1 VQKRL
6 QKRLSWRSQPRAIEA
21 CYLDLCKEVD
31 TTGTGVRGAAVM
43 IARIDRRAFVA
54 TLGGAA
60 AAVLLRPREARAQ
73 QSDRLRLI
81 GVQMGPPES
90 DQSAQSRLATF
101 RDVLAK
107 LGWTEGNNLR
117 IELRWGGGDPA
128 LFGRNAA
135 ELIALGPAVLLA
147 DSTAALEA
155 LRQTRTI
162 PIVFVGV
169 TDPIGQGFVANLAH
183 PGGNITGFSAF
194 DSEMAGK
201 WLEMLTQI
209 TPPAERVRV
218 LFDPATAPY
227 AGLMLREIEQ
237 AASSLAVVTQAA
249 PCHDDAEVE
258 AVMAGLAHEDRGG
271 LLVLASVFTV
281 THRKAIIALAARYRI
296 PAVYSFPFFAAEGG
310 MMSYGVDLDDLFRR
324 AAAYVDRILKGD
336 RPGDLPVQNPTKF
349 DLVINLKAAKALDIT
364 IAPSLLATAAE
375 VIE

>member
-1 VQKRL
+1 MR
-6 QKRLSWRSQPRAIEA
+6 RREF
-21 CYLDLCKEVD
+21 
-31 TTGTGVRGAAVM
+31 
-43 IARIDRRAFVA
+43 IALF
-54 TLGGAA
+54 GGMTAWPLA
-60 AAVLLRPREARAQ
+60 ARAQ
-73 QSDRLRLI
+73 QPKRITLI

-90 DQSAQSRLATF
+90 DGTARPRLAIF
-101 RDVLAK
+101 RDALAK
-107 LGWTEGNNLR
+107 LGWTEGNNLQ

-135 ELIALGPAVLLA
+135 ELIALGPELLFA

-169 TDPIGQGFVANLAH
+169 SDPIGQGFVANLAR
-183 PGGNITGFSAF
+183 PGGNITGFSSF
-194 DSEMAGK
+194 DSQMAGK

-209 TPPAERVRV
+209 TPAAERVRV

-227 AGLMLREIEQ
+227 AGRMLREIEQ
-237 AASSLAVVTQAA
+237 AASSLGVMTQAA

-258 AVMAGLAHEDRGG
+258 AMMADLAHEDRGG
-271 LLVLASVFTV
+271 LLVLPSVFTV

-296 PAVYSFPFFAAEGG
+296 PAVYSFPFFAADGG

-349 DLVINLKAAKALDIT
+349 KLIINLKTAKALGVSVPQT
-364 IAPSLLATAAE
+364 LLATADE